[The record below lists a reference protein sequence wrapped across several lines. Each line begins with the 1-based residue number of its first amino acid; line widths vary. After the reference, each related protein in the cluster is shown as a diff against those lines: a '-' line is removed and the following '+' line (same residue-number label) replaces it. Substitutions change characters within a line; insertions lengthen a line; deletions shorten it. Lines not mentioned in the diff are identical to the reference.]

1 MKCFSGVDVLNA
13 VLRKVTIMRLDKVD
27 KEGGD
32 VTKVFYNRESGPLAT
47 AAAIS
52 IYRGQGLDL
61 CKSSKMEKGTWQSP
75 LSQFLLESRRLINVA
90 AGLQTSSVSELHHRA
105 AGQCRIAGDHG
116 RSALEEMPGRILLHI
131 RIL

>member
-32 VTKVFYNRESGPLAT
+32 VTKVFYNRESEPLAR

-52 IYRGQGLDL
+52 AYEGED
-61 CKSSKMEKGTWQSP
+61 
-75 LSQFLLESRRLINVA
+75 
-90 AGLQTSSVSELHHRA
+90 
-105 AGQCRIAGDHG
+105 
-116 RSALEEMPGRILLHI
+116 
-131 RIL
+131 